1 MPIGSVVAEG
11 SDEAM
16 RGVECVAPE
25 GAHLHAEN
33 DEQLVQAAMRH
44 AAEVHPEMD
53 FPESAAREF
62 VQNGAY
68 DDSQHAP
75 SAT

>member
-1 MPIGSVVAEG
+1 
-11 SDEAM
+11 M

-25 GAHLHAEN
+25 GAHLHAED

-68 DDSQHAP
+68 DDSQHAAGAGSSP
-75 SAT
+75 SV

>member
-1 MPIGSVVAEG
+1 
-11 SDEAM
+11 M

-25 GAHLHAEN
+25 GTHLHADD
-33 DEQLVQAAMRH
+33 DERLVQAAMRH
-44 AAEVHPEMD
+44 AAEVHPDMD

-68 DDSQHAP
+68 DDTQHA
-75 SAT
+75 SGSTSS